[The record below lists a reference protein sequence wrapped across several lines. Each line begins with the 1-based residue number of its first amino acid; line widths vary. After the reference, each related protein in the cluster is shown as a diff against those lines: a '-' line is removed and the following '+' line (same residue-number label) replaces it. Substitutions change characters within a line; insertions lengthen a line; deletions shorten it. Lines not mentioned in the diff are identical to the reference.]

1 MQRDKDLLVG
11 FDKSDDAG
19 VYKISG
25 ETAVVATLDFF
36 PPIVDD
42 PFLFGQIAAANA
54 LSDVY
59 AMGGAPRFALNIVC
73 FPKELGME
81 VLTEI
86 IRGAVDRLDEA
97 GAVLAGGHSIE
108 DREIKFGLSVTGFV
122 HPEKVITNAGARPG
136 DVLVLTKPLGTGII
150 TSALKKGNIRLED
163 AEIAFTS
170 MKALNRAAAE
180 AMIETGA
187 RACTDIT
194 GYGLMGHAMEMAK
207 ASNVNLVIASKDV
220 PFFPKV
226 LELVKSKGNRP
237 RTLIENMEFM
247 SPDIQFKHGMAEAV
261 QMAVFD
267 PQTSGGL
274 LISIP
279 EGKYDTLSNNLTQRR
294 VKHHVI
300 GSVVRAEEGWR
311 IRVE

>member
-1 MQRDKDLLVG
+1 MQRDEDLVVG

-59 AMGGAPRFALNIVC
+59 AMGGVPRFALNIVC

-108 DREIKFGLSVTGFV
+108 DAEIKFGLSVTGVV

-136 DVLVLTKPLGTGII
+136 DLLVLTKPIGTGII
-150 TSALKKGNIRLED
+150 TSALKKGNIRPED
-163 AEIAFTS
+163 AEAAFTS
-170 MKALNRAAAE
+170 MKTLNRAAAE
-180 AMIETGA
+180 AMIEAGA

-194 GYGLMGHAMEMAK
+194 GYGLIGHALEMAT
-207 ASNVNLVIASKDV
+207 ASGVNIVIASKAI
-220 PFFPKV
+220 PFFPKA
-226 LELVKSKGNRP
+226 LELVTSRANRP
-237 RTLIENMEFM
+237 RIITENMEFM
-247 SPDIQFKHGMAEAV
+247 ATDIQFKHGMDEAL

-279 EGKYDTLSNNLTQRR
+279 TGKYDMLSNSLTARR
-294 VKHHVI
+294 VRHYLI